1 MKSAKRIAALL
12 LCTALILST
21 GISAA
26 SYGGARREAVSA
38 SDEAGLVEV
47 LTQGGEKAELA
58 KAKKPGTLTECG
70 GACEHSPTVVIHGIG
85 QSKTYLY
92 EDDEIAVD
100 EDGKMITGWPI
111 YANTKYIVK
120 NLLLPLVK
128 MLVTQ
133 RDDGF
138 VESFRKTL
146 EGTLYVNAFD
156 SNGKNVY
163 DVRVKKYPYSVA
175 KCSDEEKS
183 EIYGNVPLETLT
195 KTAGEDHLYYFAY
208 NSFGNNGEIT
218 DELYDFIAKVKRET
232 GHDKINIAAIS
243 LGGTIAN
250 SLFDRYPDL
259 YASLDRVVYIVPA
272 LDGSNIVGDIY
283 IGKLSTS
290 DEMLYKKLLPKLVG
304 GAEGYLLNAVIRLI
318 PKQILLDTLDATVD
332 GLTNVILRN
341 CTTMWSLVP
350 EAYYDEAVARVLPGK
365 ENAEM
370 RRQVEI
376 YHHAQVNRF
385 KNIEKMRE
393 AGVEVFDI
401 VDYDYQLYC
410 LVPSYDKSNAD
421 GIIHAESTSMGAKFA
436 NIGETLGE
444 DYVQQGTHCKNEAHN
459 HISPDGVVDA
469 SVGLLPDHTFYF
481 KGQDH
486 EKTGSNDVIMKLA
499 TELLTNREFK
509 DVYSMPDRFP
519 QFNIGRNTK
528 DLVNNLMKPAQEI
541 DRSTLSPEDAAELDA
556 ALEECNA
563 MLENTVVDP
572 AATEHAQ
579 KRLENILIKIGEREA
594 PSENKEKLSAVGE
607 AISKFISDVL
617 YECVGAQG
625 YSDAVKQLF
634 ELIGKYLPKSGVT
647 V

>member
-12 LCTALILST
+12 LCAALIFST

-26 SYGGARREAVSA
+26 SYDGARREAVSA
-38 SDEAGLVEV
+38 SDEAGLVEA
-47 LTQGGEKAELA
+47 LTQSGEKAEPA

-156 SNGKNVY
+156 SNGKNIY

-250 SLFDRYPDL
+250 SLFDRYPEL

-376 YHHAQVNRF
+376 YHRAQVNRF

-401 VDYDYQLYC
+401 ADYDYQLYC

-444 DYVQQGTHCKNEAHN
+444 DYVQQGTRCKNEAHN

-499 TELLTNREFK
+499 TELLINHEFK

-572 AATEHAQ
+572 AATQHAQ

-607 AISKFISDVL
+607 AISKFMSDVL

-634 ELIGKYLPKSGVT
+634 ELIGKYLPKGA
-647 V
+647 

>member
-12 LCTALILST
+12 LCAALIFST

-26 SYGGARREAVSA
+26 SYDGARREAVSA
-38 SDEAGLVEV
+38 SDEAGLVEA
-47 LTQGGEKAELA
+47 LTQGGEKTKPA

-111 YANTKYIVK
+111 YASTKYIVK

-156 SNGKNVY
+156 SNGKNIY
-163 DVRVKKYPYSVA
+163 DVRVKKYPYSIA

-376 YHHAQVNRF
+376 YHRAQVNRF

-393 AGVEVFDI
+393 AGVEAFDI

-421 GIIHAESTSMGAKFA
+421 GIIHAESTSMGSEIRKYRR
-436 NIGETLGE
+436 
-444 DYVQQGTHCKNEAHN
+444 D
-459 HISPDGVVDA
+459 SRR
-469 SVGLLPDHTFYF
+469 GLC
-481 KGQDH
+481 
-486 EKTGSNDVIMKLA
+486 
-499 TELLTNREFK
+499 
-509 DVYSMPDRFP
+509 
-519 QFNIGRNTK
+519 
-528 DLVNNLMKPAQEI
+528 PAGHPLQE
-541 DRSTLSPEDAAELDA
+541 
-556 ALEECNA
+556 
-563 MLENTVVDP
+563 
-572 AATEHAQ
+572 Q
-579 KRLENILIKIGEREA
+579 
-594 PSENKEKLSAVGE
+594 
-607 AISKFISDVL
+607 
-617 YECVGAQG
+617 GAQS
-625 YSDAVKQLF
+625 YFARWRC
-634 ELIGKYLPKSGVT
+634 
-647 V
+647 

>member
-12 LCTALILST
+12 LCAALIFST

-26 SYGGARREAVSA
+26 SYDGARREAVSA
-38 SDEAGLVEV
+38 SDEAGLVEA
-47 LTQGGEKAELA
+47 LTQSGEKAEPA
-58 KAKKPGTLTECG
+58 KTKKPGTLTECG

-156 SNGKNVY
+156 SNGKNIY

-175 KCSDEEKS
+175 RCSDEEKS

-250 SLFDRYPDL
+250 SLFDRYPEL

-376 YHHAQVNRF
+376 YHRAQANRF

-444 DYVQQGTHCKNEAHN
+444 DYVQQGTRCKNKAHN

-499 TELLTNREFK
+499 TELLTNHEFK

-528 DLVNNLMKPAQEI
+528 KLINDYMKPAQEI

-579 KRLENILIKIGEREA
+579 KRLENILIKIGERET
-594 PSENKEKLSAVGE
+594 PNENKEKLSAVGE
-607 AISKFISDVL
+607 AISKFISDAL

-634 ELIGKYLPKSGVT
+634 ELIGKYLPKSA
-647 V
+647 

>member
-12 LCTALILST
+12 LCAALIFST

-38 SDEAGLVEV
+38 SDEAGLVEA
-47 LTQGGEKAELA
+47 LTQGGEKAEPA
-58 KAKKPGTLTECG
+58 KTKKPGTLTECG

-156 SNGKNVY
+156 SNGKNIY
-163 DVRVKKYPYSVA
+163 DVRVKKYPYSIA

-376 YHHAQVNRF
+376 YHRAQVNRF

-393 AGVEVFDI
+393 AGVKFDI

-436 NIGETLGE
+436 NIGETLSE
-444 DYVQQGTHCKNEAHN
+444 DYVQQGTHCKNKAHN

-541 DRSTLSPEDAAELDA
+541 DRSTLSPEDASELDA

-579 KRLENILIKIGEREA
+579 KRLENILIKNRRARGSERE
-594 PSENKEKLSAVGE
+594 
-607 AISKFISDVL
+607 
-617 YECVGAQG
+617 
-625 YSDAVKQLF
+625 
-634 ELIGKYLPKSGVT
+634 
-647 V
+647 

>member
-1 MKSAKRIAALL
+1 
-12 LCTALILST
+12 
-21 GISAA
+21 
-26 SYGGARREAVSA
+26 
-38 SDEAGLVEV
+38 
-47 LTQGGEKAELA
+47 
-58 KAKKPGTLTECG
+58 
-70 GACEHSPTVVIHGIG
+70 
-85 QSKTYLY
+85 
-92 EDDEIAVD
+92 
-100 EDGKMITGWPI
+100 
-111 YANTKYIVK
+111 
-120 NLLLPLVK
+120 

-146 EGTLYVNAFD
+146 EGTLYVNTFD

-163 DVRVKKYPYSVA
+163 DVRVKKYPQSVA
-175 KCSDEEKS
+175 KCSDEDKE
-183 EIYGNVPLETLT
+183 EIYCNVPIDGFS
-195 KTAGEDHLYYFAY
+195 KIAGEDHLYYFAY
-208 NSFGNNGEIT
+208 NSFGNNSEIT
-218 DELYDFIAKVKRET
+218 DELYNFIGQIKRE
-232 GHDKINIAAIS
+232 
-243 LGGTIAN
+243 
-250 SLFDRYPDL
+250 
-259 YASLDRVVYIVPA
+259 
-272 LDGSNIVGDIY
+272 
-283 IGKLSTS
+283 
-290 DEMLYKKLLPKLVG
+290 
-304 GAEGYLLNAVIRLI
+304 
-318 PKQILLDTLDATVD
+318 TLDATVD

-350 EAYYDEAVARVLPGK
+350 EAYYDEAVSRVLPGE

-370 RRQVEI
+370 RRQVEV

-385 KNIEKMRE
+385 ANIEKMRA
-393 AGVEVFDI
+393 AGAEVFDI

-436 NIGETLGE
+436 KIGETLGE
-444 DYVQQGTHCKNEAHN
+444 GYVQQGTHCKNTAHN
-459 HISPDGVVDA
+459 HLSPDGVVDA
-469 SVGLLPDHTFYF
+469 SVGLLPDYTFYF

-499 TELLTNREFK
+499 TELLTNPEFK

-563 MLENTVVDP
+563 MLDNTVVDP

-594 PSENKEKLSAVGE
+594 PNENEEKLSAVGE
-607 AISKFISDVL
+607 AISKFISDAL

-625 YSDAVKQLF
+625 YYDAFQQLL
-634 ELIGKYLPKSGVT
+634 ELIGKYFPQPA
-647 V
+647 

>member
-12 LCTALILST
+12 LCAALIFST

-38 SDEAGLVEV
+38 SDEAGLVEA
-47 LTQGGEKAELA
+47 LTQSGEKAEPA
-58 KAKKPGTLTECG
+58 KTKKPGTLTECG

-92 EDDEIAVD
+92 EDGEIAVD

-156 SNGKNVY
+156 SNGKNIY

-376 YHHAQVNRF
+376 YHRAQVNRF

-436 NIGETLGE
+436 NIGDTLGE
-444 DYVQQGTHCKNEAHN
+444 DYVQQGTRCKNDAHN

-499 TELLTNREFK
+499 TELLINHEFK

-528 DLVNNLMKPAQEI
+528 KLINDYMKPAQEI

-594 PSENKEKLSAVGE
+594 PNENKEKLSAVGE
-607 AISKFISDVL
+607 AISKFISDAL

-634 ELIGKYLPKSGVT
+634 ELIGKYLPKSA
-647 V
+647 

>member
-12 LCTALILST
+12 LCAALIFST

-38 SDEAGLVEV
+38 SDEAGLVEA
-47 LTQGGEKAELA
+47 LTQGGEKAKPA

-156 SNGKNVY
+156 SNGKNIY

-250 SLFDRYPDL
+250 SLFDRYPEL

-318 PKQILLDTLDATVD
+318 PKQILLGTLDATVD

-350 EAYYDEAVARVLPGK
+350 EAYYYEAVARVLPGK
-365 ENAEM
+365 ENADQ
-370 RRQVEI
+370 RRHVEI
-376 YHHAQVNRF
+376 YPRAHVNRF

-444 DYVQQGTHCKNEAHN
+444 DYVQQGTRCKNEVHN

-594 PSENKEKLSAVGE
+594 PNENKEKLSAVGE
-607 AISKFISDVL
+607 AISKFISDAL

-634 ELIGKYLPKSGVT
+634 ELIGKYLPKSA
-647 V
+647 

>member
-1 MKSAKRIAALL
+1 MKSVRRIAALI
-12 LCTALILST
+12 LCAAIVFST

-26 SYGGARREAVSA
+26 SYGGAKHETVSSA
-38 SDEAGLVEV
+38 DESGLAAA
-47 LTQGGEKAELA
+47 LTQKSEKTEPA
-58 KAKKPGTLTECG
+58 KAKKSGTLTECG
-70 GACEHSPTVVIHGIG
+70 GTCEYSPTVVIHGIG

-92 EDDEIAVD
+92 ENDEIAVD
-100 EDGKMITGWPI
+100 EDGKQITGWPI
-111 YANTKYIVK
+111 YANTKYIIK
-120 NLLLPLVK
+120 NLLWPLVK

-163 DVRVKKYPYSVA
+163 DVRVKKYPQSVA
-175 KCSDEEKS
+175 KCTDEDKE
-183 EIYGNVPLETLT
+183 EIYGNVPIDGFS
-195 KTAGEDHLYYFAY
+195 KVAGEDHLYYFAY
-208 NSFGNNGEIT
+208 NSFGNNSEIT
-218 DELYDFIAKVKRET
+218 DELYNFIGQIKRET
-232 GHDKINIAAIS
+232 GHDKINVVAIS

-250 SLFDRYPDL
+250 SLFDRYPEL
-259 YASLDRVVYIVPA
+259 YPSLDRVVYIVPA

-283 IGKLSTS
+283 LGKLSTS
-290 DEMLYKKLLPKLVG
+290 DEMLYKNLLPKLVG
-304 GAEGYLLNAVIRLI
+304 GAEGYLLNAVIRMM

-350 EAYYDEAVARVLPGK
+350 EAYYDEAVSRVLPGE

-370 RRQVEI
+370 RRQVEL
-376 YHHAQVNRF
+376 YHRAQVNRF
-385 KNIEKMRE
+385 ANIEKMRA
-393 AGVEVFDI
+393 AGAEVFDI

-436 NIGETLGE
+436 KIGETLDEG
-444 DYVQQGTHCKNEAHN
+444 YIQQGTHCKNTAHN
-459 HISPDGVVDA
+459 HLSPDGVVDA
-469 SVGLLPDHTFYF
+469 SVGLLPDYTFYF

-499 TELLTNREFK
+499 TELLTNHEFK

-563 MLENTVVDP
+563 MLEN
-572 AATEHAQ
+572 
-579 KRLENILIKIGEREA
+579 ILIKIGEREA
-594 PSENKEKLSAVGE
+594 PNENKEKLSAVGE
-607 AISKFISDVL
+607 AISKFISDAL

-625 YSDAVKQLF
+625 YSDAVKQLQ
-634 ELIGKYLPKSGVT
+634 ELIGKYFPQPA
-647 V
+647 

>member
-12 LCTALILST
+12 LCAALIFST

-38 SDEAGLVEV
+38 SDEAGLVEA
-47 LTQGGEKAELA
+47 LTQSGEKAEPA

-70 GACEHSPTVVIHGIG
+70 GVCEHSPTVVIHGIG

-156 SNGKNVY
+156 SNGKNIY

-250 SLFDRYPDL
+250 SLFDRYPEL

-376 YHHAQVNRF
+376 YHRAQVNRF
-385 KNIEKMRE
+385 KNIEKMR
-393 AGVEVFDI
+393 
-401 VDYDYQLYC
+401 DYQLYC

-444 DYVQQGTHCKNEAHN
+444 DYVQQGTRCKNEAHN

-499 TELLTNREFK
+499 TELLTNHEFK

-594 PSENKEKLSAVGE
+594 PNENKEKLSAVGE
-607 AISKFISDVL
+607 AISKFISDAL

-625 YSDAVKQLF
+625 YYDAFQQLL
-634 ELIGKYLPKSGVT
+634 ELIGKYFPQPA
-647 V
+647 